1 MEYLALI
8 ILWSIWCAIHSG
20 MISLTVNDYLKN
32 RLGSYYKFYR
42 LFYNLVALTTLI
54 PLILYSL
61 SLKGLV
67 LFRWEGYM
75 TIVQIALLIIVM
87 SLFISGGLKYD
98 MLQFFGIRQIKS
110 GKSYSTL
117 SESGD
122 IDTSGI
128 LSLTRHPWYLAA
140 IIFVWVDYREMY
152 VSTLIVNII
161 LTIYL
166 VIGTVLEERKLIIE
180 LGDNYRDYIDKV
192 SMLFP
197 AKWIFSKLLMA
208 NKANSADRA
217 HTQRKW
223 TPKPN

>member
-1 MEYLALI
+1 MEYLGLI

-20 MISLTVNDYLKN
+20 MISLTVNDYLKIS
-32 RLGSYYKFYR
+32 LGSYYKFYR
-42 LFYNLVALTTLI
+42 LFFNLVALTTLI
-54 PLILYSL
+54 PLMLYSL
-61 SLKGLV
+61 SLKGPV

-75 TIVQIALLIIVM
+75 MIVQIVLLIIAM

-110 GKSYSTL
+110 GKSHSTL

-122 IDTSGI
+122 IEISGI

-140 IIFVWVDYREMY
+140 IIFIWIDYREMY
-152 VSTLIVNII
+152 FSTLIVNII

-180 LGDNYRDYIDKV
+180 LGDNYQDYRERV

-197 AKWIFSKLLMA
+197 VKWISSKLLMA
-208 NKANSADRA
+208 NKANSSDR
-217 HTQRKW
+217 
-223 TPKPN
+223 